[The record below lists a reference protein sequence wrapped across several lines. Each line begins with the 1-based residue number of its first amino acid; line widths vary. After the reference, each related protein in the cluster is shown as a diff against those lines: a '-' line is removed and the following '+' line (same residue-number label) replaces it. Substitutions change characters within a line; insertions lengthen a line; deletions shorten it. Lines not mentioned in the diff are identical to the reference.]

1 MSESKSK
8 GESTCIHFYQGLSDY
23 FAQNNLED
31 ADSCKKKESVKAKIL
46 EFFNMKNVCFLFGA
60 GTSSPAIPNMREL
73 YSQVVEKIRNSE
85 YKKYFNEIAKNVN
98 TKENKKN
105 LEQILGVLY
114 SGRSFFNGF
123 GNKYKN
129 CYEGCDRLLKIIEK
143 IIFESINIKFDTETQ
158 KKVLENYKTFYQK
171 IALRNKDLSRICVF
185 TTNNDLYNE
194 RAMDSLN
201 IHYVNG
207 FNGGLTKCFNPA
219 MFNYTY
225 SKRMDV
231 SIDKYEP
238 VENMVYL
245 YKIHGSVD
253 WVDEDNGSSNNF
265 FSIEEEMNTE
275 WSDLKNI
282 LIYPTPTKQNK
293 SLGAPYVDLFREF
306 QHRLLSPNTV
316 LFVIGY
322 GFNDE
327 HVNDIIYRSLSTNT
341 TFNLVIINELNVD
354 KPVCKI
360 DDKRIFRLWGE
371 EKNNTE
377 EDSIK
382 MHYFEYAVKNWF
394 PDLNAFT
401 QENKILEDFVR
412 EIKKVTKSGEVK
424 GDTPTV

>member
-1 MSESKSK
+1 MSENEPKVE
-8 GESTCIHFYQGLSDY
+8 GPNLHFKQGTSDY
-23 FAQNNLED
+23 FAQNNIKPED
-31 ADSCKKKESVKAKIL
+31 FSKKEEAVKAKIL

-60 GTSSPAIPNMREL
+60 GTSSPAILDMKKL
-73 YSQVVEKIRNSE
+73 YQQVEKEIE
-85 YKKYFNEIAKNVN
+85 GTKYDKYFKEIANDN
-98 TKENKKN
+98 DKN
-105 LEQILGVLY
+105 LEQILGILY
-114 SGRSFFNGF
+114 SGRSFFKGF
-123 GNKYKN
+123 SNKYKN
-129 CYEGCDRLLKIIEK
+129 CYEGCNGLLKKIEK
-143 IIFESINIKFDTETQ
+143 IIFNSINIKFDTESQ
-158 KKVLENYKTFYQK
+158 QKVLENYKTFYQK

-225 SKRMDV
+225 SKRMDL

-253 WVDEDNGSSNNF
+253 WVDKDDSSNNF
-265 FSIEEEMNTE
+265 FSIEEEAAE
-275 WSDLKNI
+275 WSENKNI

-341 TFNLVIINELNVD
+341 TFNLVIINELNED

-371 EKNNTE
+371 EKNPQNPE
-377 EDSIK
+377 KPIK

-394 PDLNAFT
+394 PNLNAFT
-401 QENKILEDFVR
+401 QENKVLEDFVR

-424 GDTPTV
+424 GDTLAV

>member
-1 MSESKSK
+1 MSENEPKVE
-8 GESTCIHFYQGLSDY
+8 GPNLHFKQGTSDY
-23 FAQNNLED
+23 FAQNNIKPED
-31 ADSCKKKESVKAKIL
+31 FSKKEEAVKAKIL

-60 GTSSPAIPNMREL
+60 GTSSPAIPNMAEL
-73 YSQVVEKIRNSE
+73 YDQVEVKISGTKYE
-85 YKKYFNEIAKNVN
+85 KYFNEIAQNVN
-98 TKENKKN
+98 TKENGKN

-123 GNKYKN
+123 GNKPKSYSEACN
-129 CYEGCDRLLKIIEK
+129 NLLKKIEK
-143 IIFESINIKFDTETQ
+143 IIFDSINIKFDKEKQ

-207 FNGGLTKCFNPA
+207 FNGGLTKHFNPA

-225 SKRMDV
+225 SKRMDI

-253 WVDEDNGSSNNF
+253 WVDKDNGSNNF
-265 FSIEEEMNTE
+265 FSIEEEE
-275 WSDLKNI
+275 AAKWSVDKNI

-341 TFNLVIINELNVD
+341 TFNLVIINELNED

-371 EKNNTE
+371 EKNPQNPE
-377 EDSIK
+377 KPIK

-401 QENKILEDFVR
+401 QENKVLEDFVR

-424 GDTPTV
+424 GDTPAV